1 LITPGP
7 AAGQAEGMGGGM
19 SGNPDTTVLVV
30 DDTAAALKATARVLD
45 QGGYRVL
52 QAASGDEALVLARM
66 HRPQLVLLDV
76 VLPDISGP
84 EVLRRIRAD
93 PAMDS
98 VSVVLL
104 SSRRTSSEDQATGL
118 DSGAEGYIARP
129 IANQELLARVR
140 SHLRQRELIDQV
152 RASEARLRKILNNQA
167 DGVLVV
173 DHAGT
178 ILFHNPAAE
187 RLFAK
192 TAAELDAADF
202 GFPIAGSGSVEIH
215 IHRPG
220 GDARIAEM
228 SFTDTHWEDQ
238 PAWIVSLRDI
248 SERLEMEEQLRRTLR
263 MESIG
268 QLTGGIAHDFNNLL
282 TVILGN
288 AELLL
293 EELPEDSRL
302 RSLADMVMRG
312 AQRGSDL
319 THRLLAFARKQPL
332 DPKIVDINRLIGNTE
347 ELLRRTLGEDV
358 EIELIPSEGL
368 WPALIDPGQL
378 EDVLLNLALNARDAM
393 PEGGR
398 LIIETSNTELDEAYA
413 AANLEVEPGEYV
425 LVAVSDTG
433 RGIPSDQ
440 LEQVFE
446 PFFTTKEASNSTGL
460 GLPMVYG
467 FIKQSRGHVKIYSE
481 AGEGTTVKMYL
492 PRAMDNTDSQDA
504 PADTLQSPGG
514 SETILLVE
522 DDTMVRNYV
531 AAQLGLFGYHV
542 IVAVNGVEALDM
554 LQARDDIDL
563 LFTDIVMPGGMNGR
577 ELADSAQSIRPNL
590 KVLFTSGYTENAIV
604 HHGRLDAGVH
614 FLSKPYRRAEL
625 AAKLRQ
631 VLAGKVEPT

>member
-1 LITPGP
+1 
-7 AAGQAEGMGGGM
+7 
-19 SGNPDTTVLVV
+19 
-30 DDTAAALKATARVLD
+30 
-45 QGGYRVL
+45 
-52 QAASGDEALVLARM
+52 
-66 HRPQLVLLDV
+66 
-76 VLPDISGP
+76 
-84 EVLRRIRAD
+84 
-93 PAMDS
+93 
-98 VSVVLL
+98 
-104 SSRRTSSEDQATGL
+104 
-118 DSGAEGYIARP
+118 
-129 IANQELLARVR
+129 
-140 SHLRQRELIDQV
+140 
-152 RASEARLRKILNNQA
+152 
-167 DGVLVV
+167 
-173 DHAGT
+173 
-178 ILFHNPAAE
+178 
-187 RLFAK
+187 
-192 TAAELDAADF
+192 
-202 GFPIAGSGSVEIH
+202 
-215 IHRPG
+215 
-220 GDARIAEM
+220 
-228 SFTDTHWEDQ
+228 
-238 PAWIVSLRDI
+238 
-248 SERLEMEEQLRRTLR
+248 
-263 MESIG
+263 
-268 QLTGGIAHDFNNLL
+268 
-282 TVILGN
+282 
-288 AELLL
+288 
-293 EELPEDSRL
+293 
-302 RSLADMVMRG
+302 
-312 AQRGSDL
+312 
-319 THRLLAFARKQPL
+319 LLAFARKQPL

-531 AAQLGLFGYHV
+531 TAQLGLFGYHV